1 MFCCLSLNGFLA
13 FRDGWLPQPEVPCL
27 FLALGHFSV
36 YFRTP
41 LVFVAPGC
49 FDVYFRMPFFLFA
62 FRVKVVTA
70 KVIMRSLVFPYESS
84 RLGKRTPSPQEV
96 WEEASDVMARWL
108 AASGELLTWPS
119 LKEVRAK
126 HEQLFHVSSSS
137 EEETA

>member
-1 MFCCLSLNGFLA
+1 MPLFLSA
-13 FRDGWLPQPEVPCL
+13 FR
-27 FLALGHFSV
+27 A
-36 YFRTP
+36 
-41 LVFVAPGC
+41 
-49 FDVYFRMPFFLFA
+49 
-62 FRVKVVTA
+62 KVVAA

-126 HEQLFHVSSSS
+126 HEQLFCVSSSS